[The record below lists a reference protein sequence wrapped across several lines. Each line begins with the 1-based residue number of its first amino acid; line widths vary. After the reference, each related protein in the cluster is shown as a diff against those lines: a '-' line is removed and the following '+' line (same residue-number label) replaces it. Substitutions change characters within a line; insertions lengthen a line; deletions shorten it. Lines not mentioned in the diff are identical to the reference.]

1 MTDRPTR
8 IIPELTNA
16 EVYKAVMEQN
26 QIKPDRPL
34 EILTD
39 AELIEM
45 HEAVLAADEGLSGFR
60 RFYGD
65 ASRAVL
71 PALNELFDL
80 LNAVVR
86 ERSLRGHEW

>member
-1 MTDRPTR
+1 MTDKPILT
-8 IIPELTNA
+8 ELTNA
-16 EVYKAVMEQN
+16 DVYKAVMEKN
-26 QIKPDRPL
+26 PIEPARPL

-45 HEAVLAADEGLSGFR
+45 HEVVMAADDGLAQYR

-71 PALNELFDL
+71 PSLNEL
-80 LNAVVR
+80 VG
-86 ERSLRGHEW
+86 LRGLVVAERYARNHDF